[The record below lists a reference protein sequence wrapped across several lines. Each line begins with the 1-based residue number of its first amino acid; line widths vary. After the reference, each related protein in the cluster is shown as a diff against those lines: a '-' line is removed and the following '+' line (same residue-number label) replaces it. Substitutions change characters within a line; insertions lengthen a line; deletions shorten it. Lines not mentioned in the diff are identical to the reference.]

1 MQNSLFIDKHSLQ
14 FQPLAPGLLRVL
26 LLQLQ
31 AQVPRHRRLEH
42 SWQAALVFWAEYLV
56 HVLVKKEMVH
66 RQKGHFL
73 QISQIIREVSVIV
86 SLVRY

>member
-31 AQVPRHRRLEH
+31 IQVSRHWRLEH
-42 SWQAALVFWAEYLV
+42 SWQVALVFWAKYLV
-56 HVLVKKEMVH
+56 HGLVKEEMEP
-66 RQKGHFL
+66 RQKDHFL
-73 QISQIIREVSVIV
+73 QMT
-86 SLVRY
+86 